1 MAFAKHDYGLLSIV
15 IPMYNE
21 EDNVAPLTQKID
33 ESLAGYHYEI
43 IYVDDF
49 STDNTKKNI
58 INMDNPNVVLI
69 ELRKNYGQSLA
80 LAAGIDYAKG
90 EYIITLDGDLQ
101 NDPSD
106 IPHMLEKAKAEDWDV
121 VTGIRAKRKD
131 NIVRTLPSKI
141 ANFLIRRATRLD
153 LKDQG
158 CALKVFHKD
167 IAKGLNLYGEMHRF
181 INLLAHLNGAR
192 IEQVP
197 VKHHARQFGQSK
209 YGLGRTIKVIN
220 DIILII
226 FQRKYLQR
234 PIHLF
239 GNFGLFFLVI
249 GIGINLYLLA
259 LKLLGEDIWGRPIL
273 ILGVLMILIGI
284 QFFSVGIIADLLMRT
299 YYESQKKRPYTIRKI
314 FVSEKKDSKNTTEI
328 IN

>member
-1 MAFAKHDYGLLSIV
+1 MPFQKKDFGLLSIV

-21 EDNVAPLTQKID
+21 EDNAKPLTEKID
-33 ESLAGYHYEI
+33 EALDGYDYEI

-58 INMDNPNVVLI
+58 IALNNPRVALI

-106 IPHMLEKAKAEDWDV
+106 IPSMLEKAKSEDWDV

-131 NIVRTLPSKI
+131 NIIRTLPSKI
-141 ANFLIRRATRLD
+141 ANFLIRRATKLD

-158 CALKVFHKD
+158 CALKVFQKD
-167 IAKGLNLYGEMHRF
+167 IAKDLNLYGEMHRF
-181 INLLAHLNGAR
+181 INLLAHLNGAK
-192 IEQVP
+192 IAQVP
-197 VKHHARQFGQSK
+197 VKHHARQFGVSK
-209 YGLGRTIKVIN
+209 YGLGRTVKVIN
-220 DIILII
+220 DIVLII

-239 GNFGLFFLVI
+239 GNFGLFFLFI
-249 GIGINLYLLA
+249 GILINGYLLA
-259 LKLLGEDIWGRPIL
+259 LKLMGQDIWGRPIL
-273 ILGVLMILIGI
+273 ILGVLMLFIGI

-299 YYESQKKRPYTIRKI
+299 YYESQKKRPYRIRKVH
-314 FVSEKKDSKNTTEI
+314 VSE
-328 IN
+328 